1 MKSKATIFRAKCNW
15 VENGEKATK
24 YFFNLEKRNYNRKVI
39 NEIETEEGASIKDN
53 KEILAK
59 IEQYY
64 SDLYRSKIL
73 LDHPQESSNKFTQ
86 NVEMP
91 NFQTRK
97 RCL

>member
-15 VENGEKATK
+15 VENGE

-39 NEIETEEGASIKDN
+39 NEIETEEGASIKDD

-73 LDHPQESSNKFTQ
+73 LDHPQESFN
-86 NVEMP
+86 
-91 NFQTRK
+91 
-97 RCL
+97 